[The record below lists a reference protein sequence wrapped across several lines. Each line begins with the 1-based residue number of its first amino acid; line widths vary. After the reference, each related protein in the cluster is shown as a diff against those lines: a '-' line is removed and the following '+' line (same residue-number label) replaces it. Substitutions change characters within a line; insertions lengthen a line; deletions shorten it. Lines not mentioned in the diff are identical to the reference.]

1 MKELGPLLWALFVTC
16 LILALAYWFTRYVVG
31 NMAGGR
37 LGRGKYLTVLEQ
49 IPVGK
54 DQRLL
59 LVKVGERLYL
69 YGATPGGFTNLG
81 EVPGELLDD
90 EENTPGS
97 KPNTAIAENFA
108 QALRR
113 VLEQRKR

>member
-37 LGRGKYLTVLEQ
+37 LGRGRYITVLEQ
-49 IPVGK
+49 ISVGK

-69 YGATPGGFTNLG
+69 YGAAPGGFTNLG
-81 EVPGELLDD
+81 EVPQELLDD
-90 EENTPGS
+90 EEITPGS
-97 KPNTAIAENFA
+97 KSNAAGSENFA